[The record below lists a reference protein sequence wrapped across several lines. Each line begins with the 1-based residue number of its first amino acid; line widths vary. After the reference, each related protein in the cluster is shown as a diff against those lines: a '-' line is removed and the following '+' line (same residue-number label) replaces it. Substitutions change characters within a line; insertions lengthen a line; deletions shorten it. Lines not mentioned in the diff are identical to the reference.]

1 MGSGLATTP
10 LPARAPSAAPVR
22 VSAPAPR
29 PEAVPAAQPRP
40 ARAPAP
46 APARTAADGN
56 TSESNPPASSGAG
69 EIIERSREVGF
80 AAKLFESLPWDDS
93 PTDDS
98 GSTQERR
105 LRRRGRTAR
114 SGVDDGTSRVT
125 DAAHE
130 AAQPAADTDRASS
143 QPKQVIDVTQRS
155 QDATLL
161 HHPDRSA
168 RPRHRKGTRTGP
180 GGSSGAQL
188 RTPSTPETEAAQ
200 SPASRRTALR
210 SKHTKDTKQHQEVEG
225 ELARDGR
232 MKRWLIEWGLVL
244 TCAAAAALIL
254 KLVVIGTFY
263 IPSASMYPTLKP
275 EDKVFANKLAYT
287 IGGGVERGDIIVFA
301 TPESATAEEGGEAK
315 HLIKRVIGL
324 PGDII
329 EARNGVVYINGKPLD
344 ETGSDK
350 YLTAD
355 VVTNNLPEPIT
366 VPPNHVFVMGDN
378 REHSRDSRFFGA
390 VHEDSIVG
398 RAFVLFWP
406 LDRFGFL

>member
-1 MGSGLATTP
+1 
-10 LPARAPSAAPVR
+10 
-22 VSAPAPR
+22 
-29 PEAVPAAQPRP
+29 
-40 ARAPAP
+40 
-46 APARTAADGN
+46 
-56 TSESNPPASSGAG
+56 
-69 EIIERSREVGF
+69 
-80 AAKLFESLPWDDS
+80 
-93 PTDDS
+93 
-98 GSTQERR
+98 
-105 LRRRGRTAR
+105 
-114 SGVDDGTSRVT
+114 
-125 DAAHE
+125 
-130 AAQPAADTDRASS
+130 
-143 QPKQVIDVTQRS
+143 
-155 QDATLL
+155 
-161 HHPDRSA
+161 
-168 RPRHRKGTRTGP
+168 
-180 GGSSGAQL
+180 
-188 RTPSTPETEAAQ
+188 
-200 SPASRRTALR
+200 
-210 SKHTKDTKQHQEVEG
+210 
-225 ELARDGR
+225 